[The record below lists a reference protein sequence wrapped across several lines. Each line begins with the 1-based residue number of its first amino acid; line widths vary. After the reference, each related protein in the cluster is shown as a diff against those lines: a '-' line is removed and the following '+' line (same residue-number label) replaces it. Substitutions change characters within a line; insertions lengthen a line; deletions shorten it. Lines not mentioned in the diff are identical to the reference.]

1 MKLAAP
7 FLIAAGLVAAAP
19 AADAH
24 EGYPRAIAG
33 ELGAPQ
39 HPPCSLCHLGGK
51 TGSGT
56 VYTPFA
62 WAMRARG
69 LSGDDASVIVAV
81 RQMAG
86 VDSDGDGVIDTD
98 EIIAGTDP
106 NAPGIARGAQDPQL
120 GCAVGGL
127 FAGGGPAAIGLGL
140 LAVVW
145 GRRRRRSA

>member
-7 FLIAAGLVAAAP
+7 FLIAAGLAAVAP
-19 AADAH
+19 AAAAH
-24 EGYPRAIAG
+24 EGFPRAIAD
-33 ELGAPQ
+33 ELQAPQ
-39 HPPCSLCHLGGK
+39 DPPCSLCHLGGK

-81 RQMAG
+81 DRMAG
-86 VDSDGDGVIDTD
+86 VDSDNDGVDDTA

-106 NAPGIARGAQDPQL
+106 NAAGIAHGAQDPQL
-120 GCAVGGL
+120 GCAAGGL
-127 FAGGGPAAIGLGL
+127 TAGGRGTAIGLGL
-140 LAVVW
+140 LAVAW
-145 GRRRRRSA
+145 GRRRRRPS